1 MKKIV
6 LIVLLTL
13 LGGGLSAQT
22 NSRKAAR
29 QVEKARRAAMDSVL
43 HLGAVQA
50 LESGAFVV
58 EVDRLIFK
66 RGRTASVSSNTNFV
80 SRDGDEAFVQ
90 IAFNTVLA
98 GPNGVGGIAVRGN
111 VSDVTVRT
119 DKKGYLYYG
128 MNVQGIGI
136 SARVDIMLIPGA
148 DRASVTVDP
157 NYSSNRITMEGRV
170 LPSVDSRVFKGRFH

>member
-98 GPNGVGGIAVRGN
+98 GPNV
-111 VSDVTVRT
+111 
-119 DKKGYLYYG
+119 
-128 MNVQGIGI
+128 
-136 SARVDIMLIPGA
+136 
-148 DRASVTVDP
+148 
-157 NYSSNRITMEGRV
+157 
-170 LPSVDSRVFKGRFH
+170 

>member
-98 GPNGVGGIAVRGN
+98 GPNGVGGITVRGN

-119 DKKGYLYYG
+119 DKKGYLYY
-128 MNVQGIGI
+128 GIGI

>member
-98 GPNGVGGIAVRGN
+98 GPNGVGGI
-111 VSDVTVRT
+111 TVARKRVGCHRP
-119 DKKGYLYYG
+119 DGQKRISLLRDERSGDRDLRAGRYHADSGRRPRQRDRRSELQQQPDYDGRKG
-128 MNVQGIGI
+128 
-136 SARVDIMLIPGA
+136 
-148 DRASVTVDP
+148 AS
-157 NYSSNRITMEGRV
+157 RCRFEG
-170 LPSVDSRVFKGRFH
+170 L

>member
-98 GPNGVGGIAVRGN
+98 GPNGVG
-111 VSDVTVRT
+111 
-119 DKKGYLYYG
+119 KKGYLYYG

>member
-6 LIVLLTL
+6 LIVLLAL
-13 LGGGLSAQT
+13 LGGGVSAQA

-43 HLGAVQA
+43 HLSAAQA
-50 LESGAFVV
+50 LQRGAFVV
-58 EVDRLIFK
+58 EADRLIFK

-98 GPNGVGGIAVRGN
+98 GPNGVGGVTVRGN
-111 VSDVTVRT
+111 VSDVSVRT
-119 DKKGYLYYG
+119 DKKGYIYYG
-128 MNVQGIGI
+128 MNVQGLGI
-136 SARVDIMLIPGA
+136 SARVDIMLIPGGN
-148 DRASVTVDP
+148 RASVTVDP

-170 LPSVDSRVFKGRFH
+170 VPAGDSGVFKGRFH

>member
-1 MKKIV
+1 
-6 LIVLLTL
+6 
-13 LGGGLSAQT
+13 
-22 NSRKAAR
+22 
-29 QVEKARRAAMDSVL
+29 MDSVL

-98 GPNGVGGIAVRGN
+98 GPNGGRHYGARKRVGCHRPDGQ
-111 VSDVTVRT
+111 
-119 DKKGYLYYG
+119 KKD
-128 MNVQGIGI
+128 I
-136 SARVDIMLIPGA
+136 STTG
-148 DRASVTVDP
+148 
-157 NYSSNRITMEGRV
+157 
-170 LPSVDSRVFKGRFH
+170 

>member
-43 HLGAVQA
+43 QA

-98 GPNGVGGIAVRGN
+98 GPNGVGGITVRGN

>member
-58 EVDRLIFK
+58 EVDRLIFNGGV
-66 RGRTASVSSNTNFV
+66 RPASV
-80 SRDGDEAFVQ
+80 R
-90 IAFNTVLA
+90 I
-98 GPNGVGGIAVRGN
+98 R
-111 VSDVTVRT
+111 
-119 DKKGYLYYG
+119 
-128 MNVQGIGI
+128 I
-136 SARVDIMLIPGA
+136 SFPATATR
-148 DRASVTVDP
+148 RSC
-157 NYSSNRITMEGRV
+157 R
-170 LPSVDSRVFKGRFH
+170 